1 MRFLK
6 PIIAFAFFFSTITGP
21 LQAEDIP
28 ESAKTP
34 AEAMGKLS
42 GMLGEWILTSE
53 VMTEE
58 GEWAPTA
65 TDRVSVTASLNNLL
79 FTEHHK
85 ERMNG
90 EGFVVETDF
99 TFDQI
104 RSVYRA
110 AVVDDTWGLMDIYEG
125 ELEGETLVLTN
136 MRAGTDFE
144 LQDGRRMNF
153 RLTIP
158 VAGDERIAMVDQ
170 SVDSGE
176 TWRAFYRLTYKR
188 ASSE

>member
-6 PIIAFAFFFSTITGP
+6 PVIALTLAFSTIINP
-21 LQAEDIP
+21 LRAEGIP
-28 ESAKTP
+28 ESAKAP
-34 AEAMGKLS
+34 AEAMAKLS
-42 GMLGEWILTSE
+42 GMLGEWMLTSE

-58 GEWAPTA
+58 GDWATTA
-65 TDRVSVTASLNNLL
+65 TDRVSITAGLNNLL
-79 FTEHHK
+79 FAEHLQ
-85 ERMNG
+85 ERLDG
-90 EGFVVETDF
+90 GGFVIETDF

-104 RSVYRA
+104 RKVYRA

-125 ELEGETLVLTN
+125 ELEGETLVMTN

-153 RLTIP
+153 RLSIP
-158 VAGDERIAMVDQ
+158 VAGDNRVVMIDQ

-176 TWRAFYRLTYKR
+176 TWAPFYRLTYKR
-188 ASSE
+188 ASGE